1 MKRGQEYIKEKT
13 AELNSVIDRF
23 KKINPQFNLVAK
35 DKNQNILADEKQ
47 REINKEIIRRLRIQN
62 KKLLEQVIKLKE
74 ETKKT
79 RFNKSQVLNHINEL
93 LKLIKS

>member
-23 KKINPQFNLVAK
+23 EKINPQFNLVAR

-79 RFNKSQVLNHINEL
+79 RFNKNQVLNHINEL
-93 LKLIKS
+93 LKLINS